1 MGHLGMVPPRPM
13 ERNKVKEHWPLKEQD
28 ITQDLCKRCGLCCS
42 MDIRPQWADKRM
54 MEALRTMVEKSP
66 DVTFLGDGI
75 RIKCSYLRQTKHAET
90 PEWECSIYED
100 RPQLC
105 EDFNCVS
112 WAKASNNR
120 TQYEQVLEK
129 AKEFNYVTE

>member
-1 MGHLGMVPPRPM
+1 MVPPRQV
-13 ERNKVKEHWPLKEQD
+13 ERNKMKDDWPLKEQD
-28 ITQDLCKRCGLCCS
+28 ITEDLCKRCGLCCS

-54 MEALRTMVEKSP
+54 MEALRAMVEKSP

-75 RIKCSYLRQTKHAET
+75 RIKCSHLKQTTHAET
-90 PEWECSIYED
+90 PTGECSIYED

-112 WAKASNNR
+112 WAKVSNNR